1 MISLTLCN
9 YKLPSYHQVYILSEV
24 GTRYNPTSWWS
35 LWECAKVVFQ
45 EWRHIP
51 AFLANNEEFGKKT
64 TQKLAQALAQE
75 QIKLR
80 VELAAVM
87 ELEKF
92 VQATYTLER
101 DGTLVFVAFEELEEL
116 KAYIHFHNFPTLV
129 RVIQELGPVNY
140 GERQRWYQYGVTEC
154 LMPVFEYDKETFPDD
169 PIVSLSTSVFRTTRL
184 FNPKFVK
191 LSSPVATDIDSI
203 GEGSIP

>member
-1 MISLTLCN
+1 MISISLCHL
-9 YKLPSYHQVYILSEV
+9 KLPSYLQVYILSEV
-24 GTRYNPTSWWS
+24 GTRYNPTNRWS
-35 LWECAKVVFQ
+35 LWECTKVVFQ

-51 AFLANNEEFGKKT
+51 AFLANNEEFAKKT
-64 TQKLAQALAQE
+64 RQKLAQALAQD

-116 KAYIHFHNFPTLV
+116 KAYIHFRNFPTLV
-129 RVIQELGPVNY
+129 RVIQELFPVNY
-140 GERQRWYQYGVTEC
+140 CERQCWYQYGDREC
-154 LMPVFEYDKETFPDD
+154 HQCLPNCKTLQSQVCQ
-169 PIVSLSTSVFRTTRL
+169 I
-184 FNPKFVK
+184 
-191 LSSPVATDIDSI
+191 I
-203 GEGSIP
+203 